1 MTYVQDQHKL
11 TNSLAPA
18 LPPAM
23 NGRSSFTDCSEIGLA
38 AGDRQSVVAWGR
50 PTDVVAR
57 QRFDNLDVILT
68 EEDRAFWCFMKP
80 ARRPSFTRELL
91 TDLADM
97 QLLITSLFA
106 ETPKDAPAP
115 FDYFVLGSRSQGVF
129 NLGGDLTLFA
139 EKIRQGKRDELRHYA
154 HACVT
159 SGYANYTGYGQGVMT
174 IALIQGDAL
183 GGGLEAALS
192 CDMLFAERQAKFG
205 LPEIVFNLFPGMG
218 AYTFLSRRVGMLK
231 AEEIIMSGRIYTAEE
246 MHALGVVDVLV
257 ETGDGERAVREHIA
271 RNRSRQLAQS
281 AIYKVRRRVNPVSI
295 EELRDVTDLWVE
307 TALKLPEQDL
317 NKMLRIAA
325 AQDRFRA
332 RTAERNLATAA

>member
-11 TNSLAPA
+11 AHSLATTLTPEIS
-18 LPPAM
+18 
-23 NGRSSFTDCSEIGLA
+23 RHHSFTDCSNGTIP
-38 AGDRQSVVAWGR
+38 AGDACSVVDWGR
-50 PTDVVAR
+50 PVEVV
-57 QRFDNLDVILT
+57 
-68 EEDRAFWCFMKP
+68 

-97 QLLITSLFA
+97 QLLITSLFVQNA
-106 ETPKDAPAP
+106 KDAPAP
-115 FDYFVLGSRSQGVF
+115 FDYFVLGSRSPGVF

-139 EKIRQGKRDELRHYA
+139 EKIRQGKRQELRHYA

-192 CDMLFAERQAKFG
+192 CDMLFAERHAKFG

-231 AEEIIMSGRIYTAEE
+231 AEEIITSGRIYTAEE

-257 ETGDGERAVREHIA
+257 ETGDGERAVRDHIA

-332 RTAERNLATAA
+332 RTAGRSMATAD

>member
-11 TNSLAPA
+11 AHSLATVLSPEIKVRREY
-18 LPPAM
+18 P
-23 NGRSSFTDCSEIGLA
+23 DCADASLGSEGL
-38 AGDRQSVVAWGR
+38 SVVEWGR
-50 PTDVVAR
+50 PSDVVGR
-57 QRFDNLDVILT
+57 QRFENLDVALT

-91 TDLADM
+91 RDLADM
-97 QLLITSLFA
+97 QLLIASLFA
-106 ETPKDAPAP
+106 ENPKGAPAP

-139 EKIRQGKRDELRHYA
+139 DKIRQGKREELRHYA

-192 CDMLFAERQAKFG
+192 CDILVAERQAKFG

-231 AEEIIMSGRIYTAEE
+231 AEEIITSGRIYTAEE
-246 MHALGVVDVLV
+246 MHALGVVDVLA
-257 ETGDGERAVREHIA
+257 ETGEGERAVREHIA
-271 RNRSRQLAQS
+271 RNRSRQLALS

-295 EELRDVTDLWVE
+295 EELRDITDLWVE

-317 NKMLRIAA
+317 AKMCRIAA

-332 RTAERNLATAA
+332 RTAERNLATTA

>member
-1 MTYVQDQHKL
+1 LAH
-11 TNSLAPA
+11 SLATK
-18 LPPAM
+18 LPQEI
-23 NGRSSFTDCSEIGLA
+23 NGRHSFPDCSVAPLS
-38 AGDRQSVVAWGR
+38 AGDSRSTIDWGR
-50 PTDVVAR
+50 PSEVVAR
-57 QRFDNLDVILT
+57 QRFDNLDVALT
-68 EEDRAFWCFMKP
+68 EEDNAFWCFMKP

-97 QLLITSLFA
+97 QLLITSLFS
-106 ETPKDAPAP
+106 ENPKDAPAP

-257 ETGDGERAVREHIA
+257 ESGDGERAVREHIA

-317 NKMLRIAA
+317 NKMMRIAA

-332 RTAERNLATAA
+332 RTAERSLANAA